1 MKQRACY
8 LYAKSSLLGQGTNVN
23 AHGGNDS
30 LWGVFTFEVHII
42 Q

>member
-1 MKQRACY
+1 MKQRACH

-30 LWGVFTFEVHII
+30 F
-42 Q
+42 